1 MTSTS
6 SLENF
11 YKKGI
16 FGDYEK
22 KNENDLIKIKEKKNL
37 LIVQLAQY
45 KNSSITTKD
54 IDGLSLNNE
63 ALKVISNNETR
74 ILWTGPK
81 SWILTSTKKDLLK
94 DINKTFNDIDFAITD
109 LSHSRAIIELE
120 GKFSKEVLKKGCP
133 FNFNDLK
140 KNNCVN
146 SLFSGVTVT
155 IDMIDDNPDKIRI
168 FTLRSFGQ
176 SLYESITDACLEF
189 GYNALWLKKW
199 LKNFLKTQP
208 IIDFVYF

>member
-1 MTSTS
+1 MILTS

-11 YKKGI
+11 YKKGV
-16 FGDYEK
+16 FGDHED

-37 LIVQLAQY
+37 LIIQLVQY

-54 IDGLSLNNE
+54 IDGLSLSNE

-94 DINKTFNDIDFAITD
+94 DIDKTFNHSDFAITD
-109 LSHSRAIIELE
+109 LSHSRTIIELE

-146 SLFSGVTVT
+146 SLFNGLTVT
-155 IDMIDDNPDKIRI
+155 IDMIDDNPDIIRI

-176 SLYESITDACLEF
+176 SFYESITDACLEF
-189 GYNALWLKKW
+189 GFKAL
-199 LKNFLKTQP
+199 
-208 IIDFVYF
+208 

>member
-22 KNENDLIKIKEKKNL
+22 KNENDLIKIKENKNL
-37 LIVQLAQY
+37 LIVQLVQY

-54 IDGLSLNNE
+54 IDGLSLSNE
-63 ALKVISNNETR
+63 ALKVVSNNETR

-109 LSHSRAIIELE
+109 LSHSRAIIELV

-146 SLFSGVTVT
+146 SLFNGVSVT

-168 FTLRSFGQ
+168 FTLRSFGE

-189 GYNALWLKKW
+189 GYKSL
-199 LKNFLKTQP
+199 
-208 IIDFVYF
+208 

>member
-6 SLENF
+6 PLENF

-37 LIVQLAQY
+37 LIVQLVQY

-54 IDGLSLNNE
+54 IDGLSLSNE

-81 SWILTSTKKDLLK
+81 SWILTSVKKDLLK
-94 DINKTFNDIDFAITD
+94 DINKIFNHPDFAITD

-133 FNFNDLK
+133 FNFNDMK
-140 KNNCVN
+140 KNSCVN
-146 SLFSGVTVT
+146 SLFNGVTVT

-168 FTLRSFGQ
+168 FTLRSFGE

-189 GYNALWLKKW
+189 GYKVL
-199 LKNFLKTQP
+199 
-208 IIDFVYF
+208 

>member
-1 MTSTS
+1 MTSIS

-11 YKKGI
+11 HKKGF
-16 FGDYEK
+16 FGDHEN
-22 KNENDLIKIKEKKNL
+22 KNENDLIKIKEIKNL
-37 LIVQLAQY
+37 LIIQLVQH
-45 KNSSITTKD
+45 KNSSVAIKD
-54 IDGLSLNNE
+54 IDGLSPSDE
-63 ALKVISNNETR
+63 TLKVISNNETR

-94 DINKTFNDIDFAITD
+94 DINKIFNDDDFAITD

-120 GKFSKEVLKKGCP
+120 GQFSKEVLKKGCP

-146 SLFSGVTVT
+146 SLFNGVSVT
-155 IDMIDDNPDKIRI
+155 IDMIDDNPNKIRI

-176 SLYESITDACLEF
+176 SLYESITDSCLEF
-189 GYNALWLKKW
+189 GYKSL
-199 LKNFLKTQP
+199 
-208 IIDFVYF
+208 

>member
-1 MTSTS
+1 MTSIS

-11 YKKGI
+11 HKKGF
-16 FGDYEK
+16 FGDHEN
-22 KNENDLIKIKEKKNL
+22 KNENDLIKIKEVKNL
-37 LIVQLAQY
+37 LIAQLVQY
-45 KNSSITTKD
+45 KNSSIVIKD
-54 IDGLSLNNE
+54 IDGLSLSNE
-63 ALKVISNNETR
+63 TLKVISNNETR

-94 DINKTFNDIDFAITD
+94 DINKIFNDADFAITD

-120 GKFSKEVLKKGCP
+120 GQFSKEVLKKGCP

-146 SLFSGVTVT
+146 SLFNGVSVT
-155 IDMIDDNPDKIRI
+155 IDMIDDNPNKIRI

-176 SLYESITDACLEF
+176 SLYESITDSCLEF
-189 GYNALWLKKW
+189 GYKSL
-199 LKNFLKTQP
+199 
-208 IIDFVYF
+208 